1 MKRFLAVLLG
11 VVGLAWPAN
20 ALAHSDGAVYT
31 LSNSSHGNAVIVFHR
46 GPAGRL
52 HRERSFPTNGRGT
65 GSNLGS
71 QGAIALSPDG
81 RRLYAVNA
89 ASNTISVFR
98 ASGTWLRRI
107 EVIRSGGALPISV
120 TAHGRHVYV
129 LNAGPSPSVVGFRV
143 THGGIARIHRAWR
156 RLAAGDAGP
165 AQVDVNPAGTVAVV
179 TNKTSNTIDTFRI
192 APDGALG
199 HAISHASVGGTPFGF
214 AFTRSGTLVV
224 SDASI
229 PPSSGAT
236 AYSVVSA
243 SGALIPRSG
252 AVENHQQASCWVAVT
267 PDGRFAYTANAA
279 SGTLSGYR
287 VHAGGSITL
296 LDPGGDTASLGA
308 ASHPLDE
315 AVTPSGRFLYVLADG
330 FGRLEGLRIGSDG
343 SLRHIGGQGGLPSG
357 TVGIAAR

>member
-20 ALAHSDGAVYT
+20 ALAHSEGAVYT

-46 GPAGRL
+46 GPGGRL
-52 HRERSFPTNGRGT
+52 HRDRSFPTNGRGT

-98 ASGTWLRRI
+98 ASGTWLHRI
-107 EVIRSGGALPISV
+107 QVIRSGGELPISV
-120 TAHGRHVYV
+120 TARGRHVYV

-143 THGGIARIHRAWR
+143 THSGIGRIHGAWR
-156 RLAAGDAGP
+156 RLATGDSGP

-192 APDGALG
+192 TPDGALG
-199 HAISHASVGGTPFGF
+199 HATSHPSVGGTPFGF

-236 AYSVVSA
+236 AYAVSA
-243 SGALIPRSG
+243 SGALTPRSG
-252 AVENHQQASCWVAVT
+252 AVQNHQQASCWVAVT

-287 VHAGGSITL
+287 VHPGGSITL
-296 LDPGGDTASLGA
+296 LDTGGGTASLGA
-308 ASHPLDE
+308 GSHPLDE
-315 AVTPSGRFLYVLADG
+315 AVTPGGSFLYVLADG
-330 FGRLEGLRIGSDG
+330 FGRIEGLRIGSDG
-343 SLRHIGGQGGLPSG
+343 SLHHIAGLGGLPSG

>member
-11 VVGLAWPAN
+11 VVGLAWPAS
-20 ALAHSDGAVYT
+20 ALAHSEGAVYT

-46 GPAGRL
+46 GPGGQL
-52 HRERSFPTNGRGT
+52 HRDRSFPTNGRGT

-71 QGAIALSPDG
+71 QGAVALSPDG

-98 ASGTWLRRI
+98 TSGAWLHRI
-107 EVIRSGGALPISV
+107 QVIRSGGELPISV
-120 TAHGRHVYV
+120 TARGRHVYV

-143 THGGIARIHRAWR
+143 THSGIGRIHGAWR
-156 RLAAGDAGP
+156 RLATVDSGP

-192 APDGALG
+192 TPDGALG
-199 HAISHASVGGTPFGF
+199 HATSHPSVGGTPFGF

-236 AYSVVSA
+236 AYAVSA
-243 SGALIPRSG
+243 SGALTPRSG

-287 VHAGGSITL
+287 VHPGGSITL
-296 LDPGGDTASLGA
+296 LDTGGGTASLGA
-308 ASHPLDE
+308 GSHPLDE
-315 AVTPSGRFLYVLADG
+315 AVTPGGSFLYVLADG
-330 FGRLEGLRIGSDG
+330 FGRLEALRIGSDG
-343 SLRHIGGQGGLPSG
+343 SLHHIGGLGGLPSG

>member
-1 MKRFLAVLLG
+1 MKRSLAVLLG

-20 ALAHSDGAVYT
+20 ALAHSEGAVYT
-31 LSNSSHGNAVIVFHR
+31 LSNSPHGNTLIVFHR
-46 GPAGRL
+46 GPGGQL
-52 HRERSFPTNGRGT
+52 HRDRSFPTNGRGT

-71 QGAIALSPDG
+71 QGAIALSTDG

-98 ASGTWLRRI
+98 ASGTWLHRI
-107 EVIRSGGALPISV
+107 QVIRSGGELPISV
-120 TAHGRHVYV
+120 TARGRHVYV

-143 THGGIARIHRAWR
+143 TRGGIDRIHGAWR
-156 RLAAGDAGP
+156 RLAAGDADP
-165 AQVDVNPAGTVAVV
+165 AQVDVNPSGTVAVV

-192 APDGALG
+192 TPNGALG
-199 HAISHASVGGTPFGF
+199 HAISHPSVGGTPFGF

-236 AYSVVSA
+236 AYAVNG
-243 SGALIPRSG
+243 SGGLAPRSG
-252 AVENHQQASCWVAVT
+252 AVQNHQQAACWVAIT
-267 PDGRFAYTANAA
+267 PDGRFAYTTNTA

-296 LDPGGDTASLGA
+296 LDPDGDTASLGA

-315 AVTPSGRFLYVLADG
+315 AVTRDGNFLYVLADG
-330 FGRLEGLRIGSDG
+330 FGRLAGLRIGADG
-343 SLRHIGGQGGLPSG
+343 SLHNIGGLGGLPSG